1 MRPSTIRG
9 ICYFSGIF
17 FLISIFTF
25 LKRSH
30 TKKSEWNPEGLDTIK
45 MAPNLRNDDSVPNSV
60 PCNHTQYDFKG
71 ADQEDPQLLE
81 YIRRELLVPPSVHPY
96 NLTNPGT
103 VHFSQF
109 NQSKIA
115 NALFNGMRDG
125 FFVEVG
131 AVDGET
137 LSNSIFFER
146 ELGWSGLLIE
156 ASPSYFKAMQ
166 KKNRKAYSIHAAL
179 AVTTFASEVTLDAD
193 IGYSNRLSSH
203 VVTVKGIPLFSIL
216 RVLNV
221 EVVDFLSL
229 DIESFEVKVLKTLPW
244 DKIKFRLMCIEVNH
258 IPEGK
263 EFLTEF
269 LQEKGYK
276 FLGYGHN
283 EVDAWY
289 SLPELLETHLKP

>member
-1 MRPSTIRG
+1 MVKLAT
-9 ICYFSGIF
+9 
-17 FLISIFTF
+17 
-25 LKRSH
+25 
-30 TKKSEWNPEGLDTIK
+30 PEAAT
-45 MAPNLRNDDSVPNSV
+45 AS
-60 PCNHTQYDFKG
+60 KG
-71 ADQEDPQLLE
+71 ADQEDPKLLE

-96 NLTNPGT
+96 NLANPGA

-109 NQSKIA
+109 NQSRIA
-115 NALFNGMRDG
+115 SAMFNGMRDG

-131 AVDGET
+131 AVDGES
-137 LSNSIFFER
+137 LSNSMFFER

-156 ASPSYFKAMQ
+156 ASPSYFKTLQ

-179 AVTTFASEVTLDAD
+179 AVTTFASEVTFNAD
-193 IGYSNRLSSH
+193 LGYGNKLGSH
-203 VVTVKGIPLFSIL
+203 GVTVKGIPFFSIL
-216 RVLNV
+216 RALDV

-229 DIESFEVKVLKTLPW
+229 DIESFEVKVLKTILW
-244 DKIKFRLMCIEVNH
+244 DKVKFRLMYIEINH

-283 EVDAWY
+283 EVDACY